1 MQMSQC
7 ECCMY
12 LKRDNYIASSTLIYP
27 VIALIKR
34 KPALACQGF
43 EVYNLTNLD
52 AANIAP
58 KKLRVKQHIIYYG
71 INGRKALCYQ
81 I

>member
-1 MQMSQC
+1 
-7 ECCMY
+7 MY

-43 EVYNLTNLD
+43 DVYNLTTLD
-52 AANIAP
+52 AA
-58 KKLRVKQHIIYYG
+58 KKTSSKTTYYLLWH
-71 INGRKALCYQ
+71 KW
-81 I
+81 